1 MVVFQPISTR
11 KIKMKKALLIFTV
24 SAGVLLASCG
34 NPSSNETVDAAD
46 AGETAEATA
55 ESVTYNVNL
64 EESTVN
70 WKGAKVLDGSH
81 TGTIA
86 LTSASIS
93 TKDGAIEAGNF
104 TLDMNSIAETNNDD
118 EEGVAKLIGHL
129 KSGDFFLVD
138 SFPTASF
145 EITEGGTDPVKGNLT
160 IKGIT
165 KESRFQL
172 Q

>member
-64 EESTVN
+64 DES
-70 WKGAKVLDGSH
+70 
-81 TGTIA
+81 
-86 LTSASIS
+86 
-93 TKDGAIEAGNF
+93 
-104 TLDMNSIAETNNDD
+104 
-118 EEGVAKLIGHL
+118 
-129 KSGDFFLVD
+129 
-138 SFPTASF
+138 
-145 EITEGGTDPVKGNLT
+145 
-160 IKGIT
+160 
-165 KESRFQL
+165 
-172 Q
+172 